1 MCKKSIKCEINL
13 AQEQKNWYV
22 IKKTIQKENML
33 REFPSIPEEAFYYAK
48 EILKAKQEGR
58 ITKVS
63 HDVYVDCFTAWD
75 LGIGLNRYLDFSSTK
90 K

>member
-1 MCKKSIKCEINL
+1 
-13 AQEQKNWYV
+13 
-22 IKKTIQKENML
+22 ML
-33 REFPSIPEEAFYYAK
+33 FLVFYKAFQAWIRNRSEEAFYYAK

-63 HDVYVDCFTAWD
+63 HDVYVECFTAWD